1 MSDIKQQPKQRLHE
15 KHISLEIV
23 ESVKSICAPLF
34 STTDVNYFHY
44 GRVYP
49 NGYSLVLVSHPEF
62 HKFFWQ
68 QQYDK
73 VVFPNYQ
80 AGLFINKCDNNILQ
94 EAKEYFNLD
103 HWLMVNKDKNEYLE
117 SFGFGTYS
125 GNDKIIEYY
134 LNNQDVLEQFGL
146 YFKEQART
154 LIAASEKSLLYTEN
168 VMLPKKEIKNDL
180 ASEGLALLNK
190 LLIDK
195 KYLVENASQQIVK
208 ITKLEF
214 TIMHYVSLGLSAKEI
229 GKLMSISFR
238 TVEAHFLTLKSK
250 LLAKNKADII
260 RKYVSLF
267 GTNLSFSN
275 EWIKNIFVE

>member
-1 MSDIKQQPKQRLHE
+1 MSDIKRQPQQRLHD
-15 KHISLEIV
+15 KHVSLEIV
-23 ESVKSICAPLF
+23 ECVKSICAPLF

-146 YFKEQART
+146 YFKEQAKN
-154 LIAASEKSLLYTEN
+154 LISASEKSLLYTEN
-168 VMLPKKEIKNDL
+168 VDLTKKETKNDS
-180 ASEGLALLNK
+180 ANDGVALLNK
-190 LLIDK
+190 LLVGK
-195 KYLVENASQQIVK
+195 KYLVENSSEQIVK

-229 GKLMSISFR
+229 GKLMGVSFR
-238 TVEAHFLTLKSK
+238 TVEAHFSTLKLK
-250 LLAKNKADII
+250 LQAKNKADII
-260 RKYVSLF
+260 RKYASLSRA
-267 GTNLSFSN
+267 NLSFAD
-275 EWIKNIFVE
+275 ERIKDIFVD